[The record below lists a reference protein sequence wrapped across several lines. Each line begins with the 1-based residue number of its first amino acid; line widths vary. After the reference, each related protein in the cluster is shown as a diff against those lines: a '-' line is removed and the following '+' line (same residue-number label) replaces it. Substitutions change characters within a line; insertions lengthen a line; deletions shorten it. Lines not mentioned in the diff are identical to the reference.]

1 MILNGIKYQKYTSEN
16 ELQVLTCL
24 YMVYI
29 WYLDIFWGS
38 KSVFYLYLIPV
49 KGWVRLLYFVPR
61 KLIWRHDTNQGEKSW
76 GVEE

>member
-1 MILNGIKYQKYTSEN
+1 MILNGLKYQKYTSEN
-16 ELQVLTCL
+16 ELQVFTCL

-29 WYLDIFWGS
+29 TGWLLVSDIYT
-38 KSVFYLYLIPV
+38 FYDNQNQC
-49 KGWVRLLYFVPR
+49 WVRLLYFVPR